1 MFEFIDDVVDVV
13 TTTISKTT
21 EVATLGFIQEKQ
33 AKDLANKGWT
43 IYQISQE
50 LSIAEHLIEATLK
63 EK

>member
-21 EVATLGFIQEKQ
+21 EVATLGFIQEKE
-33 AKDLANKGWT
+33 AKDLADKGWT
-43 IYQISQE
+43 VYQISQE
-50 LSIAEHLIEATLK
+50 LGVAEHLIEAALK